1 MQFVNVSIVIIHFS
15 STNIFLNH
23 NFSFVFRWLA
33 VRLEF
38 IGNFILFFAAF
49 FGVIARGD
57 IESGLVGL
65 SITVALEV
73 SDN

>member
-1 MQFVNVSIVIIHFS
+1 MY
-15 STNIFLNH
+15 
-23 NFSFVFRWLA
+23 FRWLA
-33 VRLEF
+33 IRLEF

-57 IESGLVGL
+57 VESGLVGL

-73 SDN
+73 SDVCSKLFIYYLFVIYFLVN